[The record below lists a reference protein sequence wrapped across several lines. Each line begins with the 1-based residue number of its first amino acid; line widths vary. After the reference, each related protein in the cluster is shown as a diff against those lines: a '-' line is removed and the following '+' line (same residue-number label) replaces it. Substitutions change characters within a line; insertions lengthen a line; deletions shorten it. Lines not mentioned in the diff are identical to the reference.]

1 MHKGGIFV
9 SNKTLNRDLLQGS
22 LVKNMLMF
30 TIPVIL
36 SGILQLVFNAADL
49 IVVGKFDTV
58 NGSLAQAAIGSTGSM
73 INLIV
78 GVFLGVSVGVNVV
91 IARIIGSKN
100 LNHLRSAVQ
109 TAMLL
114 GFIAGGIIA
123 VLGFA
128 FAEPLLKAIGTESNV
143 LPFAKQYLQI
153 YFIGAPFSMVYNF
166 GSAIMR
172 AYGDTKRP
180 MIFLGLGG
188 IVNVILNLITVIG
201 FNMSVRGVAIAT
213 SGSHLVTATLTVI
226 TLIKTDE
233 PIKFH
238 IKGLHLNKSWVSQIV
253 ALGVPAGIQGSL
265 FSLSNVV
272 IQSAINSFDD
282 PHIIAGNGNA
292 ANIEGFLYLAMHAFY
307 QTIITFTGQC
317 CGARRFEMLKKIYYT
332 GLVLVGI
339 TGLVSGFVAWGLDH
353 QLMSLYSS
361 NEDDIAAGMMRLAI
375 ICPTYFLCGMMDIT
389 TGAIRGMG
397 KSIVPMIISL
407 IGACGLRIAWVFT
420 VFKVWNTTTSLYL
433 SYPITWAVTFVALFT
448 YSAVVRKRLTL
459 TDKLKQTSQENS

>member
-1 MHKGGIFV
+1 MSLK
-9 SNKTLNRDLLQGS
+9 SNNKDLLQGS
-22 LVKNMLMF
+22 LVKNMLLF

-58 NGSLAQAAIGSTGSM
+58 NGSLAQAAIGSTGAM
-73 INLIV
+73 INLII
-78 GVFLGVSVGVNVV
+78 GIFLGISVGVNVV

-100 LNHLRSAVQ
+100 FDHLRTAVQ

-114 GFIAGGIIA
+114 GFIAGAFIA
-123 VLGFA
+123 VLGFI
-128 FAEPLLKAIGTESNV
+128 FAKPLLQLIGTEENV
-143 LPFAKQYLQI
+143 LPFAEDYLQI
-153 YFIGAPFSMVYNF
+153 YFIGAPFNMIFNF
-166 GSAIMR
+166 GAAIMR

-180 MIFLGLGG
+180 MIFLSIGG
-188 IVNVILNLITVIG
+188 VANVILNLITVVG

-213 SGSHLVTATLTVI
+213 ASSHFIAAALTVGV
-226 TLIKTDE
+226 LIKTSQ
-233 PIKFH
+233 PIK
-238 IKGLHLNKSWVSQIV
+238 LHLNGIKLNATWMKQII

-272 IQSAINSFDD
+272 IQSAINSFNDAS
-282 PHIIAGNGNA
+282 IIAGNGNA

-332 GLVLVGI
+332 GIILVGV
-339 TGLVSGFVAWGLDH
+339 TGLVAGFTALFFDH

-361 NEDDIAAGMMRLAI
+361 NESDIAAGMMRLSI
-375 ICPTYFLCGMMDIT
+375 ICPTYFICGMMDLT

-397 KSIVPMIISL
+397 KSIVPMVISL
-407 IGACGLRIAWVFT
+407 IGACGLRIVWVFS
-420 VFKVWNTTTSLYL
+420 VFKVWNTTLSLYL
-433 SYPITWAVTFVALFT
+433 SYPISWGLTFAALFV
-448 YSAVVRKRLTL
+448 YCLIVRRQLTS
-459 TDKLKQTSQENS
+459 TDKLRQTAQQNS

>member
-1 MHKGGIFV
+1 M
-9 SNKTLNRDLLQGS
+9 SAKTLNKDLLQGS
-22 LVKNMLMF
+22 LIKNMLLF

-36 SGILQLVFNAADL
+36 SGVLQLVFNAADL

-78 GVFLGVSVGVNVV
+78 GVFIGISVGVNVV

-100 LNHLRSAVQ
+100 HKHLRSAVQ

-123 VLGFA
+123 ILGFA
-128 FAEPLLKAIGTESNV
+128 FAEPLLKVIGTETSV

-188 IVNVILNLITVIG
+188 VVNVILNLITVIG

-213 SGSHLVTATLTVI
+213 SSSHFVACALTVI

-233 PIKFH
+233 PIKFQ
-238 IKGLHLNKSWVSQIV
+238 IKGLHLNKAWVGQII

-272 IQSAINSFDD
+272 IQSAVNSFNDS
-282 PHIIAGNGNA
+282 HIIAGNGNA
-292 ANIEGFLYLAMHAFY
+292 ANVEGFLYLAMHAFY

-317 CGARRFEMLKKIYYT
+317 CGARRFEILKKLYYTCIALVAVT
-332 GLVLVGI
+332 GLV
-339 TGLVSGFVAWGLDH
+339 TGFAALIFDR

-361 NEDDIAAGMMRLAI
+361 NQADITAGMMRMAI
-375 ICPTYFLCGMMDIT
+375 ICPTYFICGVMDVT

-407 IGACGLRIAWVFT
+407 IGACGLRIVWVFT

-433 SYPITWAVTFVALFT
+433 SYPISWALTFGALFV
-448 YSAVVRKRLTL
+448 YSAMVRKNLTSIDRMS
-459 TDKLKQTSQENS
+459 TVAEQNS